1 MEDKFTSPI
10 FGLRRMDINTF
21 LFLFLLAIS
30 ITLINCGGSRKAITQ
45 ENQENKD
52 IAGTAL
58 KEETGKTNTGASTN
72 PASNRLLKEIKNS
85 STQSDS
91 FIDSLRMGFIEKL
104 DREHYS
110 YLLIDSVPPI
120 LTKVFPGVSFYTER
134 IGGVT
139 PYIGIGAYFNGNNYG
154 PVVDFNQLYSLTQKE
169 STCSFEEKVE
179 SLILL
184 YHEYGIQLELQS
196 ITPKKI
202 DVWETF
208 VYSDKLNY
216 EVRALINGEPVTH
229 YIFFENN
236 QFKCICMSTN
246 NNVHEIVWI
255 QTN

>member
-1 MEDKFTSPI
+1 
-10 FGLRRMDINTF
+10 MDINTF

-72 PASNRLLKEIKNS
+72 PDSNRLLKEIKNS

-104 DREHYS
+104 DGEHYS
-110 YLLIDSVPPI
+110 YHLVEPTPSI
-120 LTKVFPGVSFYTER
+120 LKKAFPEVTFFATKQVGDISGKYL
-134 IGGVT
+134 
-139 PYIGIGAYFNGNNYG
+139 GAYFNGKKYD
-154 PVVDFNQLYSLTQKE
+154 PLVSFNRLYTIANTE
-169 STCSFEEKVE
+169 SSCSFDDRVKAFI
-179 SLILL
+179 LI

-208 VYSDKLNY
+208 VYSSQLNY
-216 EVRALINGEPVTH
+216 EVKALINNKLITH